1 MKLALNTLCMNQPV
15 YQPSRN
21 IEGERMRVKRRQL
34 LAAVAV
40 GLAMTSVAACSGSS
54 DSKTPGTAATVL
66 NVGMPNGPQTENHNP
81 FLGSSSGASLGYRW
95 MIFEPLVMMN
105 PIAPAEPGKP
115 WLATKWEWSDTYQK
129 LVLTIRDGVKWS
141 DDQALTADDVA
152 YTYQLLKDKPAL
164 NGNAIP
170 FKDITVS
177 GNQVTVTF
185 TSPQFLNQTKVLTQF
200 VIPKHQWSTIADP
213 ATDTLKNPIGSGPY
227 TLKSFTPQT
236 TTLSVRT
243 SYWQTLPQVK
253 ELRYTSYN
261 DNNAQTTALVN
272 SACEWS
278 FVFIP
283 NYKTVYTD
291 KSPTNQ
297 LWFPPN
303 LGIHG
308 LWINTTKKP
317 FDDPIL
323 RRAMNM
329 AIDRDAIF
337 EIGES
342 GYFYPKVESNTGI
355 PTPAG
360 APFIADAYK
369 SDNAK
374 VDLDGAKKLLTDN
387 GYKVD
392 GTTLKDKSGKP
403 VALTLTDPAGWSDY
417 QTDLELIKDDLSK
430 IGIAATIDKAN
441 QDAWF
446 KNIDEGNFDA
456 AMHWT
461 NGGAT
466 PYDMFENIMNG
477 KILKP
482 VGTGGVAGNYGR
494 FNSPEA
500 TAAIQAYANAADDAT
515 RTAALAT
522 LQKIMVEQMPMIP
535 TSAANVGGEYS
546 TKNWVG
552 WPSKADPYAPPQ
564 PTQQNSLEIVLRLK
578 PAAA

>member
-1 MKLALNTLCMNQPV
+1 
-15 YQPSRN
+15 
-21 IEGERMRVKRRQL
+21 MRVTRRHL
-34 LAAVAV
+34 LAAAAV
-40 GLAMTSVAACSGSS
+40 GLAMTSVAACSSEN
-54 DSKTPGTAATVL
+54 PGTSNNNAVTVL

-81 FLGSSSGASLGYRW
+81 FLGSSSGASLGYRA
-95 MIFEPLVMMN
+95 MIFEPLVMLN
-105 PIAPAEPGKP
+105 PIDPAKAGKP
-115 WLATKWEWSDTYQK
+115 WLATEWKWSADYKT
-129 LVLTIRDGVKWS
+129 LTLTIRDGVKWS
-141 DDQALTADDVA
+141 DGQAFTPDDVVF
-152 YTYQLLKDKPAL
+152 TMQLVKDKPAL

-170 FKDITVS
+170 YDSITAS
-177 GNQVTVTF
+177 GNKVTATF
-185 TSPQFLNQTKVLTQF
+185 KAPQFVNQAKILNQIIV
-200 VIPKHQWSTIADP
+200 PKHQWSTFADP
-213 ATDTLKNPIGSGPY
+213 TTDTVKNPIGTGPY

-236 TTLSVRT
+236 TTLVVRDT
-243 SYWQTLPQVK
+243 YWQPLPQVK

-272 SACEWS
+272 GDCEWS

-283 NYKTVYTD
+283 DYKTIYTS
-291 KSPTNQ
+291 KSENNQ

-308 LWINTTKKP
+308 LWINTTRKP
-317 FDDPIL
+317 FDDAVL

-329 AIDRDAIF
+329 VIDRDDIF
-337 EIGES
+337 TIGES

-360 APFIADAYK
+360 ASFIAPAYK
-369 SDNAK
+369 DNNWTK
-374 VDLDGAKKLLTDN
+374 VDIDGAKKLLTDN
-387 GYKVD
+387 GYKFN
-392 GTTLKDKSGKP
+392 GTTLMDKTGKP
-403 VALTLTDPAGWSDY
+403 VKITLTDPAGWSDY
-417 QTDLELIKDDLSK
+417 ISDLEIIRDGLSK
-430 IGIAATIDKAN
+430 IGIEATVDKAN

-494 FNSPEA
+494 FDSPEA
-500 TAAIQAYANAADDAT
+500 TAAIETYANAQDDAT
-515 RTAALAT
+515 RTAALTT

-535 TSAANVGGEYS
+535 TSAANVGAEYS
-546 TKNWVG
+546 TKNWTG
-552 WPSKADPYAPPQ
+552 WPTQADPYAPPQ
-564 PTQQNSLEIVLRLK
+564 PTQQNALEIVLKLK
-578 PAAA
+578 PAKA